1 MNNHI
6 DQSNVIL
13 IDDDKDL
20 IQALRQAF
28 ELEDITVQCFRNP
41 TKALKI
47 ISEDFD
53 GAIVTDV
60 RMPEMDGLDL
70 FKKIQTIDPEI
81 PVIVMTGHADVP
93 MVLSS
98 LRDGVF
104 DFLAKPISTEQ
115 LISSARRGCKTRSLV
130 LENRRLK
137 DLTQLVTQKD
147 VLIGESKPMVHLREI
162 IAQIAR
168 ADVDILIEGETGTGK
183 QTVARMIHELSDRAR
198 FSFVDVNCASMPTD
212 TASEYLFGRLKQE
225 PASSLRRPKGKLE
238 TADRGILYLNKLESA
253 PLDLQGTLLELV
265 EKDETK
271 SKSYF
276 NGKSFDVRII
286 ASSLEDLQV
295 YVASQKFRPDLYF
308 KLNTFKIT
316 IPSLRDRREDIPF
329 LFAHFLKEA
338 SEKFQKKIPKIKM
351 DERKHLYD
359 YDWPGNVQELKN
371 YAQTIVLG
379 ITHPTENIGL
389 ENLSLPERVEHF
401 EGAIIRSA
409 LKQSMGSVPKT
420 IEILSIP
427 RKTFYDKVK
436 RHNIDLKRYRI

>member
-1 MNNHI
+1 MNNHKE
-6 DQSNVIL
+6 QLNVIL

-20 IQALRQAF
+20 IQALEQAF
-28 ELEDITVQCFRNP
+28 ELEDIAVKCFRNP
-41 TKALKI
+41 TKAIKH
-47 ISEDFD
+47 ISDDFD
-53 GAIVTDV
+53 GAIITDV

-130 LENRRLK
+130 LENRRLR

-147 VLIGESKPMVHLREI
+147 ALIGESKPMVHLREI

-198 FSFVDVNCASMPTD
+198 FPFVDVNCASMPTD
-212 TASEYLFGRLKQE
+212 AASEELFGRLKHE
-225 PASSLRRPKGKLE
+225 SVSSLGRHKGKLE
-238 TADRGILYLNKLESA
+238 AADRGILYLNKLESA
-253 PLDLQGTLLELV
+253 SLDLQGTLLELV
-265 EKDETK
+265 EKDEAK
-271 SKSYF
+271 AKSYF

-295 YVASQKFRPDLYF
+295 YVSSQKFRPDLYF

-338 SEKFQKKIPKIKM
+338 SEKFQKKIPKIKLN
-351 DERKHLYD
+351 DRKHLYD

-379 ITHPTENIGL
+379 ITHPTENMAL

-409 LKQSMGSVPKT
+409 LKQSMGNVPKT

-436 RHNIDLKRYRI
+436 RHNIDLKRYRN